1 MMQYVKSLE
10 GKNDSQRKNII
21 IDLLNKKNYN
31 YKLEKYIFF
40 GQTKD
45 NIIIPL
51 GKGKKEILIVTHYD
65 VVPGSPGANDNAST
79 IAVVFDLLERLK
91 NYKPKNQIKFII
103 FGDEEKGCIGSK
115 AYVNKHGIN
124 NILAVF
130 NMELVGR
137 GDVMGIWPV
146 TKDVKNAGALVA
158 LKKAIKKLNYYFEEA
173 GAIPSFFGDY
183 EPFREAGLKDSF
195 CLTVVPKEEKDAV
208 RKISEMSKSALLFKS
223 MFNLFKLPK
232 FFQLYHSSED
242 KSKYLSEDALKMTS
256 DVLYNTIINI
266 DK

>member
-91 NYKPKNQIKFII
+91 NYKPKRI
-103 FGDEEKGCIGSK
+103 
-115 AYVNKHGIN
+115 
-124 NILAVF
+124 
-130 NMELVGR
+130 R
-137 GDVMGIWPV
+137 
-146 TKDVKNAGALVA
+146 
-158 LKKAIKKLNYYFEEA
+158 
-173 GAIPSFFGDY
+173 
-183 EPFREAGLKDSF
+183 RDSF
-195 CLTVVPKEEKDAV
+195 IEGGFW
-208 RKISEMSKSALLFKS
+208 LLCG
-223 MFNLFKLPK
+223 
-232 FFQLYHSSED
+232 
-242 KSKYLSEDALKMTS
+242 
-256 DVLYNTIINI
+256 
-266 DK
+266 